1 MLIEFVYFVVTTIDN
16 ICKAFSTNYTV
27 NTTSAIGIM
36 VFGVLLIAF
45 LLINMDAKNKGMLH
59 SWFELGDV

>member
-27 NTTSAIGIM
+27 NTNSAIGIM
-36 VFGVLLIAF
+36 MFGVLFIAF
-45 LLINMDAKNKGMLH
+45 LLINMDAK
-59 SWFELGDV
+59 E